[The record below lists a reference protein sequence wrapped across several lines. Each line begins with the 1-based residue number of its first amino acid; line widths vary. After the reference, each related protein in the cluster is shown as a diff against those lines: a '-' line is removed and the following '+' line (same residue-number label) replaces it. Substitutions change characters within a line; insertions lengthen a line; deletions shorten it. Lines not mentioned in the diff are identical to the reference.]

1 MTTAPSLIPLT
12 ASSADTTLLL
22 YEGVE
27 ALHCC
32 AWQRPHWS
40 TQLSATLFLRWF
52 LRTCKRT
59 EKESLWQFA
68 RGMGRDR
75 EGYQEDNT
83 QRNEKLRNE
92 SCTLHCRKAGVHF
105 NTQSAARACTG
116 LYKRARNAGRAVC
129 LQA

>member
-22 YEGVE
+22 CEGVE

-32 AWQRPHWS
+32 AWQRSPLS
-40 TQLSATLFLRWF
+40 TELSAALLLRWF

-68 RGMGRDR
+68 CGMGRDR
-75 EGYQEDNT
+75 EGCQEENT
-83 QRNEKLRNE
+83 QRNEKLRKE
-92 SCTLHCRKAGVHF
+92 SCTLHCGKAGVHF
-105 NTQSAARACTG
+105 NTQSAARASREG
-116 LYKRARNAGRAVC
+116 FI
-129 LQA
+129 QASSGQA